1 MIRGYHER
9 GVDDT
14 LPVGNRESLVVAKL
28 YIGTRRYS
36 SWSMRGWLMV
46 KLAGLEAE
54 EVVIPLQGGNTPGVK
69 AVSPNG
75 MVPYLEH
82 EGARIWESL
91 AIAEYCAEIS
101 PTLWPAERIA
111 RAHARAIASEMHAGF
126 RSLRIA
132 MPMNLGRDYAGLGR
146 TEESLADV
154 ARVEAI
160 WTGTREKFGAGGPY
174 LFGEIFT
181 AADAM
186 FAPIVARFLTY
197 KPPLGPVALEYC
209 AAVRAQRLVA
219 DWYDMAA
226 KEPVEWQLEKY
237 ESLA

>member
-1 MIRGYHER
+1 MA
-9 GVDDT
+9 
-14 LPVGNRESLVVAKL
+14 AKL

-46 KLAGLEAE
+46 KLARLEAE
-54 EVVIPLQGGNTPGVK
+54 EVVIPLRGGNTPEVK

-91 AIAEYCAEIS
+91 AIAEYCAEIF
-101 PTLWPAERIA
+101 PALWPAERVA
-111 RAHARAIASEMHAGF
+111 RAHARAIAAEMHAGF
-126 RSLRIA
+126 RGLRVA

-146 TEESLADV
+146 TDESLADI

-174 LFGEIFT
+174 LFGEVFT

-186 FAPIVARFLTY
+186 FAPVVARFLTY
-197 KPPLGPVALEYC
+197 QPPLGRVALEYC
-209 AAVRAQRLVA
+209 AAVRVQSLVA
-219 DWYDMAA
+219 GWYDRAA